1 MSENNIKKAG
11 KDRRIWILILGGIL
25 GVLLLMLGSLG
36 VGNKKE
42 DTEAV
47 SAAPDADAYARQV
60 EEQIREI
67 CSEVR
72 GAGEVRVAVTLK
84 GGYRAVYAT
93 DLQSTGGGFKN
104 NTVLIGSGS
113 SEGAVLV
120 CYDNPEISGVG
131 IVCSGA
137 SDPEVKKRMI
147 SLVSAAFDIGT
158 NKIYI
163 AEGQES

>member
-1 MSENNIKKAG
+1 MSENAIIKSK
-11 KDRRIWILILGGIL
+11 KPWLLILGGIL
-25 GVLLLMLGSLG
+25 GILLLVYGSLG
-36 VGNKKE
+36 VGGKREKE
-42 DTEAV
+42 ETSA
-47 SAAPDADAYARQV
+47 AAPDAEEYARRV

-67 CSEVR
+67 CSQVR
-72 GAGEVRVAVTLK
+72 GAGEVQVAVTLK

-93 DLQSTGGGFKN
+93 DLQSAGGSYKN

-131 IVCSGA
+131 IVCEGA
-137 SDPEVKKRMI
+137 SDAAVRERMI
-147 SLVSAAFDIGT
+147 SLVSAAFDIRT

-163 AEGQES
+163 AAGGAS